1 LPFLNAPALN
11 CDWWHQANQKL
22 VSAAIPV
29 VMLIGQMSVK
39 DQVICLKANQQQQ
52 NEPKPTVAKE
62 LEPPVPAEVRRIQ
75 NEQ

>member
-1 LPFLNAPALN
+1 
-11 CDWWHQANQKL
+11 
-22 VSAAIPV
+22 
-29 VMLIGQMSVK
+29 MLIGQMSVK